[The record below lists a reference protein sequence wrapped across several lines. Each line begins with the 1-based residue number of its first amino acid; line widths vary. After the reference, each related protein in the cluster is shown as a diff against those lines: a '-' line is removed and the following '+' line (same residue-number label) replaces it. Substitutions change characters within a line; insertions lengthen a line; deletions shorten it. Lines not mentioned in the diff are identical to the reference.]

1 VQKNFFFVD
10 KSKSINIKIDNSRLH
25 FVYLADMLNKA
36 VEKELVLKDSVKLVS
51 INERSIYGILSMWML
66 FLELSE
72 AVF

>member
-1 VQKNFFFVD
+1 
-10 KSKSINIKIDNSRLH
+10 
-25 FVYLADMLNKA
+25 MLNKA